1 MSSTMKLKL
10 KFEEVK
16 KKQENFFQFFFQ
28 IGEEELLRWI
38 NSPHDAHDQATQ
50 HTNLTFHT

>member
-16 KKQENFFQFFFQ
+16 KNKKIFSIFFQ